1 MSKSGVDSEMGLN
14 LESEIGLNLRVAAE
28 ARLREGCAPPSR
40 GVPTD
45 AGSLNLLHRLANTP
59 ASADDALKLLHE
71 LQVHQVELDM
81 QNEQLE
87 TTRRELAEDL
97 ARYHELYQFAPA
109 GYFNVD
115 SGGDIIEGN
124 IAGAELFGVRQDELA
139 GRGIDSFLAPGS
151 RPVLLALLQQVR
163 ENGSRAACEVT
174 SGGEA
179 AGSRRWR
186 IVAGI
191 APGARSWL
199 IVAVDLGPSQAA

>member
-1 MSKSGVDSEMGLN
+1 VSKPGV
-14 LESEIGLNLRVAAE
+14 ESKIAPNLRVDAE
-28 ARLREGCAPPSR
+28 TRLREGSAPPSS

-45 AGSLNLLHRLANTP
+45 AGALTLLHRLASTP

-97 ARYHELYQFAPA
+97 ARYQGLYQFAPA

-115 SGGDIIEGN
+115 NGGDIIEAN
-124 IAGAELFGVRQDELA
+124 LAGADLFGVRQGELA
-139 GRGIDSFLAPGS
+139 GRRIDNFLAPGS
-151 RPVLLALLQQVR
+151 RPVLRAMLQQVR
-163 ENGSRAACEVT
+163 LSGSRAACEVT

-179 AGSRRWR
+179 VGSRQWR

-191 APGARSWL
+191 APGASSYL
-199 IVAVDLGPSQAA
+199 IVIMDLATSQAA